1 MNYFELISKKRPNI
15 KANSV
20 KSYVIILDKFE
31 ETPLNNTKEI
41 MEKVEKLTQGKS
53 DTTYKNY
60 IQAIVVGL
68 DAQEGDNAD
77 EIKFYRN
84 ILFEKQKIYTTKLAT
99 NVKTE
104 KQEEQWVSKAELEI
118 VAKNLKKKIRVEKI
132 TSGHVLQDYLIS
144 LIYTLLAPRRLEYA
158 TCIVTFTRN
167 YEPDKNY
174 LLIRG
179 KQKMN
184 FVFNEFKTAKYDG
197 QVLVECPPQIVAI
210 INKILADRNSDPK
223 LDLLGL
229 VNAIQGQPLFQHTG
243 GGGFNTNNLSK
254 AIKRIFKQPDGRE
267 PTLNIIRHVTSS
279 EAVDI
284 EKEAELNTLAKDMGH
299 SRARQLEYAKT

>member
-1 MNYFELISKKRPNI
+1 MNYSELIQKKRPTI

-20 KSYVIILDKFE
+20 KSYVIILNKFG
-31 ETPLNNTKEI
+31 ETKLNDTKSI
-41 MEKVEKLTQGKS
+41 MEQVEVLTKGKS

-68 DAQEGDNAD
+68 DAEEADNVD

-84 ILFEKQKIYTTKLAT
+84 ILFEKQKIYTAKLAT

-104 KQEEQWVSKAELEI
+104 KQEENWVTKKELEN
-118 VAKNLKKKIRVEKI
+118 VAKNLKKKIRIEKI

-158 TCIVTFTRN
+158 TCIITFTRN

-174 LLIRG
+174 LFIRG
-179 KQKMN
+179 KQRMN
-184 FVFNEFKTAKYDG
+184 FVFNDFKTAKYDG
-197 QVLVECPPQIVAI
+197 QVLVECPPPIVSI
-210 INKILADRNSDPK
+210 INKILARGT
-223 LDLLGL
+223 GL
-229 VNAIQGQPLFQHTG
+229 QDGVQYQDKPLFKHVG

-254 AIKRIFKQPDGRE
+254 AIKRIFKMPDGRE
-267 PTLNIIRHVTSS
+267 PTLNIIRHVTAS

-284 EKEAELNTLAKDMGH
+284 EKEAELNTLAKEMGH
-299 SRARQLEYAKT
+299 SRATQLEYAKT

>member
-1 MNYFELISKKRPNI
+1 MNYSELIQKKRPTI

-20 KSYVIILDKFE
+20 KSYVIILNKFG
-31 ETPLNNTKEI
+31 ETKLNDTKSI
-41 MEKVEKLTQGKS
+41 MEQVEVLTKGKS

-68 DAQEGDNAD
+68 DAEEADNAD

-84 ILFEKQKIYTTKLAT
+84 ILFEKQKIYTAKLAT

-104 KQEEQWVSKAELEI
+104 KQEENWVTKKELED
-118 VAKNLKKKIRVEKI
+118 VAKNLKKKIRIEKI

-158 TCIVTFTRN
+158 TCIITYTRT
-167 YEPDKNY
+167 YEPVKNY

-179 KQKMN
+179 KQRMN
-184 FVFNEFKTAKYDG
+184 FVFNDFKTYKYDG
-197 QVLVECPPQIVAI
+197 QISVECPPPIVAI
-210 INKILADRNSDPK
+210 INKILPPYPT
-223 LDLLGL
+223 
-229 VNAIQGQPLFQHTG
+229 VPPQYYQGQPLFKHVG

-254 AIKRIFKQPDGRE
+254 AIKRIFKMPDGRE
-267 PTLNIIRHVTSS
+267 PTLNIIRHVTAS

-284 EKEAELNTLAKDMGH
+284 EKEAELNTLAKEMGH
-299 SRARQLEYAKT
+299 SRATQLEYAKT

>member
-68 DAQEGDNAD
+68 DAQEGDNVD

-104 KQEEQWVSKAELEI
+104 KQEEQWVTKAELEI

-158 TCIVTFTRN
+158 TCIVTYNRN

-179 KQKMN
+179 KQRMN

-197 QVLVECPPQIVAI
+197 QVSVECPPQIVAI
-210 INKILADRNSDPK
+210 INKILPPYPT
-223 LDLLGL
+223 
-229 VNAIQGQPLFQHTG
+229 VPQHYYQGQPLFQHAG

>member
-99 NVKTE
+99 NVKSE
-104 KQEEQWVSKAELEI
+104 KQEEQWVTKAELEI

-158 TCIVTFTRN
+158 TCIVTYKRN

-210 INKILADRNSDPK
+210 INKILPPYPT
-223 LDLLGL
+223 
-229 VNAIQGQPLFQHTG
+229 VPQHYHQGKPLFQHTG

-267 PTLNIIRHVTSS
+267 PTLNIIRHVISS

>member
-68 DAQEGDNAD
+68 DAQEGDNTD

-99 NVKTE
+99 NVKSE
-104 KQEEQWVSKAELEI
+104 KQEEQWVTKAELEI

-158 TCIVTFTRN
+158 TCIVTYNRN

-210 INKILADRNSDPK
+210 INKILPPYPT
-223 LDLLGL
+223 
-229 VNAIQGQPLFQHTG
+229 VPQHYHQGKPLFQHTG

-267 PTLNIIRHVTSS
+267 PTLNIIRHVISS

>member
-31 ETPLNNTKEI
+31 GTPLNNTKEI
-41 MEKVEKLTQGKS
+41 MERVEVLTKGKS

-68 DAQEGDNAD
+68 DAMETENTE

-104 KQEEQWVSKAELEI
+104 KQEEQWVTKAELEI

-132 TSGHVLQDYLIS
+132 TSGPVLQDYLIS

-158 TCIVTFTRN
+158 TCIVTYNRN

-179 KQKMN
+179 KQRMN

-197 QVLVECPPQIVAI
+197 QVSVECPPQIVAI
-210 INKILADRNSDPK
+210 INKIILSRGTEQQD
-223 LDLLGL
+223 
-229 VNAIQGQPLFQHTG
+229 QPLFQHVG

-254 AIKRIFKQPDGRE
+254 AIKRIFKMPDGRE
-267 PTLNIIRHVTSS
+267 PTLNIIRHVTAS

-299 SRARQLEYAKT
+299 SRVRQLEYAKT

>member
-1 MNYFELISKKRPNI
+1 MNYSELIQKKRPTI

-20 KSYVIILDKFE
+20 KSYVIILNKFG
-31 ETPLNNTKEI
+31 ETKLNDTKSI
-41 MEKVEKLTQGKS
+41 MEQVEVLTKGKS

-68 DAQEGDNAD
+68 DAEEADNVD

-84 ILFEKQKIYTTKLAT
+84 ILFEKQKIYTAKLAT

-104 KQEEQWVSKAELEI
+104 KQEENWVTKKELEN
-118 VAKNLKKKIRVEKI
+118 VAKNLKKKIRIEKI

-158 TCIVTFTRN
+158 TCIITFTRN

-174 LLIRG
+174 LFIRG
-179 KQKMN
+179 KQRMN
-184 FVFNEFKTAKYDG
+184 FVFNDFKTAKYDG
-197 QVLVECPPQIVAI
+197 QVLVECPPPIVSI
-210 INKILADRNSDPK
+210 INKILARGT
-223 LDLLGL
+223 GL
-229 VNAIQGQPLFQHTG
+229 QDGVQYQDKPLFKHVG

-267 PTLNIIRHVTSS
+267 PTLNIIRHVISS

>member
-1 MNYFELISKKRPNI
+1 MNYFELISKKRPTI

-31 ETPLNNTKEI
+31 GTPLNDTKSI
-41 MEKVEKLTQGKS
+41 MERVEVLTKGKS

-68 DAQEGDNAD
+68 DAMETENTE

-104 KQEEQWVSKAELEI
+104 KQEEQWVTKAELEN

-158 TCIVTFTRN
+158 TCIVTYNRN

-179 KQKMN
+179 KQRMN

-197 QVLVECPPQIVAI
+197 QVSVECPPPIVAI
-210 INKILADRNSDPK
+210 INKIILSRGTEQQD
-223 LDLLGL
+223 
-229 VNAIQGQPLFQHTG
+229 QPLFQHVG

-254 AIKRIFKQPDGRE
+254 AIKRIFKMPDGRE
-267 PTLNIIRHVTSS
+267 PTLNIIRHVTAS

-299 SRARQLEYAKT
+299 SRVRQLEYAKT

>member
-1 MNYFELISKKRPNI
+1 MNYSELIQKKRPTI

-20 KSYVIILDKFE
+20 KSYVIILNKFG
-31 ETPLNNTKEI
+31 ETKLNDTKSI
-41 MEKVEKLTQGKS
+41 MEQVEVLTKGKS

-68 DAQEGDNAD
+68 DAEEADNVD

-84 ILFEKQKIYTTKLAT
+84 ILFEKQKIYTAKLAT

-104 KQEEQWVSKAELEI
+104 KQEENWVTKKELEN
-118 VAKNLKKKIRVEKI
+118 VAKNLKKKIRIEKI

-174 LLIRG
+174 LFIRG
-179 KQKMN
+179 KQRMN
-184 FVFNEFKTAKYDG
+184 FVFNDFKTAKYDG
-197 QVLVECPPQIVAI
+197 QVLVECPPPIVSI
-210 INKILADRNSDPK
+210 INKILARGT
-223 LDLLGL
+223 GL
-229 VNAIQGQPLFQHTG
+229 QDGVQYQDKPLFKHVG